1 MTGAERLAEDVG
13 FSLEEAQL
21 FLDML
26 EEVVDAGI
34 QGSNNESRV

>member
-26 EEVVDAGI
+26 EEAIEVKGD
-34 QGSNNESRV
+34 E